1 MSISTLLLIALVCG
15 LSLYSRYKKTLA
27 GLETEPT
34 AEDVDEE
41 SFFSEEETDDQSQ
54 VDATIPYF
62 SYETESPDEYDE
74 IRDASP
80 KVQVVAAV
88 AESREE
94 PRFNLRQAVIS
105 QVILDNRYIGEI
117 N

>member
-15 LSLYSRYKKTLA
+15 LLLYSRYKKALA
-27 GLETEPT
+27 GLETEQSV
-34 AEDVDEE
+34 EDVDEE
-41 SFFSEEETDDQSQ
+41 QFFSEEENDDLSH
-54 VDATIPYF
+54 VDATVPYF
-62 SYETESPDEYDE
+62 SYETESSNGYDE

-80 KVQVVAAV
+80 KAPVVAAV
-88 AESREE
+88 VDNQDE